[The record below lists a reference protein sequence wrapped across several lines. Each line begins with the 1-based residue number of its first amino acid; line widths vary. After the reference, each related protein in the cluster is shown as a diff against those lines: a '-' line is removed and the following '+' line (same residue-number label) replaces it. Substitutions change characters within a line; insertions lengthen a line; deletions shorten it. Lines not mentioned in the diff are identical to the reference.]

1 MATQNQLTY
10 SGNLITVELDGK
22 VVGLIQSLRAS
33 DNFGLE
39 AASGIGD
46 IHNVEYVP
54 SRADH
59 SLSIQNMT
67 LFVGNLRDVLGQLN
81 ENGDAVMQGW
91 VCNIVIYRRQPY
103 AQGQGPTVN
112 TAGLAGAALRTYV
125 GCSWDSGDVDI
136 TAHRITMQTGQFK
149 ALDCIGLGI

>member
-10 SGNLITVELDGK
+10 SGNLITVELDTK

-39 AASGIGD
+39 AASGVGD

-67 LFVGNLRDVLGQLN
+67 LFTGNLRDVLGQLN

-91 VCNIVIYRRQPY
+91 VFDVVIYRRAPY
-103 AQGQGPTVN
+103 A
-112 TAGLAGAALRTYV
+112 
-125 GCSWDSGDVDI
+125 
-136 TAHRITMQTGQFK
+136 
-149 ALDCIGLGI
+149 